1 MTSIPSTRLRCRTAP
16 AWLAVLWLL
25 SIPTVAGAEAP
36 SERVLED
43 RVDEVTLFSNQA
55 QLRRTAR
62 VQLAAGRHRLA
73 FSGMP
78 SALDEGSV
86 RVRIDGGRL
95 LSFEVVRGYGEAEL
109 PPEVKA
115 KRDRIEAIDRELA
128 VVDGNKAVYRAEMA
142 FLDNLPPGQARL
154 DQDNGAPRVDPRAY
168 GRLLDWI
175 AGRLET
181 VGDEL
186 MRLDLK
192 RVELVEEREVLAS
205 ELLGTAGAG
214 RALQRP
220 RVVADV
226 ELERSTT
233 VELALVYRT
242 YAARW
247 VPAYDIRLATGGDTV
262 KLGVN
267 ALVWQQTEEDWDRV
281 PIRLSTAI
289 PSQSAVL
296 PQLLAWYI
304 QETPPPPPPPSVSAA
319 PERERSRGARKS
331 SRSSRSAP
339 APAAMAEA
347 AADYDYGYYAGDMLA
362 EGSGSYGD
370 LDGALQASGG
380 MALGTRGQGQGG
392 GGSYGGM
399 QTLTFGGT
407 GQGRGDL
414 VADLTARLAQETS
427 GRPYLQDRSGVLTD
441 TSGRRNRLIGGGI
454 SFSPIANAEA
464 GVQGAATSTAYEAST
479 ASWDGY
485 VPSAHALG
493 FDFHFDTMEAV
504 TIPSDGQVHKLPLRV
519 DEHPARLEHVI
530 VPVVAQEAYVQAV
543 VDNGSPYPMLAGMN
557 NVFLDGGYLGQV
569 PSASVAPGQPLQLA
583 LGVDRTV
590 KVKRKQEQLS
600 DKGGLFGGQKV
611 RAYRVTVELKNFHDQ
626 TIQVRLLDRIP
637 YTYDE
642 EIKILDVEHSVEPA
656 VDHGNGMLEWQVP
669 VPAGETV
676 ELTFGYTLKH
686 NKNYRV
692 WHP

>member
-1 MTSIPSTRLRCRTAP
+1 MYSVRSPWPHRAFVP
-16 AWLAVLWLL
+16 AWLLVLLLL
-25 SIPTVAGAEAP
+25 SPPALAGAEPPA
-36 SERVLED
+36 ERILED
-43 RVDEVTLFSNQA
+43 RIDEVTLFSNQA

-62 VQLAAGRHRLA
+62 VQLESGRHRVA

-78 SALDEGSV
+78 SALDESSV
-86 RVRIDGGRL
+86 RVRVDGGRL

-115 KRDRIEAIDRELA
+115 NRDRIEAIDRELA
-128 VVDGNKAVYRAEMA
+128 VVDGNKAVLRAEMA
-142 FLDNLPPGQARL
+142 FLDNLPPGHARL
-154 DQDNGAPRVDPRAY
+154 DQDNEAPRIDPRSY

-175 AGRLET
+175 AGRLEV

-186 MRLDLK
+186 TRLDLR

-220 RVVADV
+220 RVIADI
-226 ELERSTT
+226 ELERSGS
-233 VELALVYRT
+233 VEMVLVYRT
-242 YAARW
+242 WAARW
-247 VPAYDIRLATGGDTV
+247 VPAYDIRLATGGDQV
-262 KLGVN
+262 KVGVN
-267 ALVWQQTEEDWDRV
+267 ALVWQQTEEDWDGV

-289 PSQSAVL
+289 PTQSADL
-296 PQLLAWYI
+296 PQLMAWYI
-304 QETPPPPPPPSVSAA
+304 EETPPPPPPPASMAYA
-319 PERERSRGARKS
+319 EEREQSRGARKS
-331 SRSSRSAP
+331 SRASRSAP
-339 APAAMAEA
+339 AAMPAAEE

-362 EGSGSYGD
+362 
-370 LDGALQASGG
+370 DGAGVA
-380 MALGTRGQGQGG
+380 MDMEALGTRGSGAGG
-392 GGSYGGM
+392 GGYGRADAGGYGGM
-399 QTLTFGGT
+399 HTLTFGST
-407 GQGRGDL
+407 GQGQGDL
-414 VADLTARLAQETS
+414 VADLTARLVQETS
-427 GRPYLQDRSGVLTD
+427 GRPYLQDQGRLLTD
-441 TSGRRNRLIGGGI
+441 TSGRRERLVGGSI

-485 VPSAHALG
+485 LPSANAMG
-493 FDFHFDTMEAV
+493 FDFHFDSMEPV
-504 TIPSDGQVHKLPLRV
+504 DIPSDGQVHKLPLRV
-519 DEHPARLEHVI
+519 DDHPARLEHVI
-530 VPVVAQEAYVQAV
+530 VPVVEPAAYVQAV

-557 NVFLDGGYLGQV
+557 NVFLDGGFLGQV
-569 PSASVAPGQPLQLA
+569 PSASVAPGQPLELA
-583 LGVDRTV
+583 LGIDRTV

-600 DKGGLFGGQKV
+600 DKGGLFGNQKV

-626 TIQVRLLDRIP
+626 EIQVRLLDRIA

-642 EIKILDVEHSVEPA
+642 EIKILDVEHSVDPA
-656 VDHGNGMLEWQVP
+656 VDHGNGMYEWRIP
-669 VPAGETV
+669 IPAGETV